1 MNINFRTLLL
11 LLSITGA
18 GFSTQAQVNGTAVAP
33 AASTASNPVYYMI
46 ESASDG
52 SYSFNGFTGDFRG
65 NVMISPATAGKI
77 IHNKLSTA
85 PSQDHALWQI
95 IVVDGV
101 QVLKNK
107 GTGMYMTGS
116 HSVGTTA
123 AGNDFNFDLIAG
135 KQYRLRNGT
144 LSYAN
149 TWQNNLC
156 DRINTGF
163 QANSLTAWYF
173 ISPSP
178 LGATIATAQSILTT
192 TRVGVHPGQYTSA
205 NRKILQDAIAAAIA
219 ARDNSTTD
227 DDETARITLEAA
239 IAAYQNSQN
248 ELRISNDQ
256 EEFWY
261 WIKAMRG
268 SSNVALFAENMGTGT
283 QVIHKERSVKDAQLW
298 KLVASGEGYSIVNKQ
313 GGVYLN
319 TDVAYNALITTTTA
333 KPARAVYFNKSSY
346 ATDNTEYVNY
356 YLVED
361 TKVSA
366 SAQFR
371 MHAGS
376 SSHNFGLMNWNGG
389 IADNSSFQFLLYDP
403 NDLLN
408 VAIMSHEEV
417 YAASPQG
424 TNPGT
429 YPAAA
434 RTAYRAAID
443 AARTLSNNETATSE
457 EKNAAVAALEEAKS
471 AFLATRNPIKLSTV
485 NADVWYYIVSAGPGY
500 SNGQVMTNQ
509 GNTAGSMIVFGTKVL
524 DPNKLWKFTD
534 AGNGKITIQNMA
546 SALYIA
552 ANPRNG
558 GTTAT
563 PVAFTATWMGAD
575 AQFLF
580 NADGQTY
587 LHAQQSGSLI
597 VTWATNTLG
606 SASAWKLEELPASD
620 TTRPL
625 RISSVTVNQG
635 TYTTTSIGATDHGLA
650 NIALTTD
657 GILGSVK
664 LKSVTIDLNGTS
676 RSAAIKSIKLYHTGS
691 SNRLNAATHT
701 LLARVDNPASVNN
714 AIKLELTTPY
724 QLPVGATQLY
734 VAADISEEALEGD
747 IVDTRVHTID
757 YSYLT
762 GTDTIARPTAI
773 ATPLHSIVYLKRVQ
787 VLTPGD
793 YNSVSYRIPAIV
805 TAADGSL
812 VVLTDKR
819 KYNSGDLPG
828 DIDIVANRST
838 DGGATWSQPVT
849 VALGTGGGKGF
860 GDAAMVKAKSGRL
873 IALFVGGPGLFNS
886 TPENPIRSYMSTSDD
901 HGVTWTAPRDITPL
915 IYGAQCSDPVR
926 AKWQGSFFGSG
937 HALCTRSGRV
947 MAVIAVREPNM
958 SGLQNYAV
966 YSDDEGATWKVSQR
980 AIIGGDE
987 AKVVELDNGD
997 ILMSSR
1003 TGGNRLW
1010 AKSTDGGESWGTKNN
1025 WPQLWG
1031 NACDADILRYTS
1043 VKDGFNKSRLLH
1055 TLPNASDRRNL
1066 TMWISYDEGT
1076 SWNTKKTICPGTS
1089 AYSSFTI
1096 LPNGNIGVYFEEDG
1110 SNAYTMTFVEFTLK
1124 WLTNGADTYEPPL
1137 TSVDELN
1144 DGINLTVIDR
1154 RIYLDGNTTGF
1165 RIYTLGGIE
1174 IDGGQALE
1182 KGVYIVKV
1190 AGKGNRKLI
1199 VN

>member
-1 MNINFRTLLL
+1 MKINFRTLLL
-11 LLSITGA
+11 VLSILGIGLT
-18 GFSTQAQVNGTAVAP
+18 SRAQVNGTAVAP

-52 SYSFNGFTGDFRG
+52 SYTFNGFTGDFRG
-65 NVMISPATAGKI
+65 NVMISPASAGKI
-77 IHNKLSTA
+77 MHNKLSTA
-85 PSQDHALWQI
+85 LTQDHALWQI
-95 IVVDGV
+95 IVVDGI

-123 AGNDFNFDLIAG
+123 SGNDFNFDVVFE
-135 KQYRLRNGT
+135 KQYRMRNGT
-144 LSYAN
+144 LSYVN

-178 LGATIATAQSILTT
+178 LGATIATAQSLLSTT
-192 TRVGVHPGQYTSA
+192 VVGVHPGQYTTA
-205 NRKILQDAIAAAIA
+205 NRKTLQDAIAVAIV

-227 DDETARITLEAA
+227 DDEAARLTLEAA
-239 IAAYQNSQN
+239 ITAYQNTQN
-248 ELRISNDQ
+248 TIRISNDQ
-256 EEFWY
+256 DEFWY

-268 SSNVALFAENMGTGT
+268 SSSAALFAENMGTGT

-298 KLVASGEGYSIVNKQ
+298 KVIASGEGYALVNKQ
-313 GGVYLN
+313 GGAYLN
-319 TDVAYNALITTTTA
+319 TDVAYNALITTVST
-333 KPARAVYFNKSSY
+333 KPARAVYFNKSNY
-346 ATDNTEYVNY
+346 ATDNTEFINF

-361 TKVSA
+361 TKVST

-371 MHAGS
+371 MHAGTS
-376 SSHNFGLMNWNGG
+376 AHNFGLMNWNGG

-403 NDLLN
+403 SDLLN
-408 VAIMSHEEV
+408 VAIMGHEEV
-417 YAASPQG
+417 YASSPQG

-429 YPAAA
+429 YPQAA
-434 RTAYRAAID
+434 RAAYRAAID
-443 AARTLSNNETATSE
+443 AARTLSNNETATTE
-457 EKNAAVAALEEAKS
+457 EKNAAVISLDEAK
-471 AFLATRNPIKLSTV
+471 ATFLAARNPIKLSTT
-485 NADVWYYIVSAGPGY
+485 NADVWYYIVSAGPSY

-509 GNTAGSMIVFGTKVL
+509 GNTAGAMILFGTKLL

-534 AGNGKITIQNMA
+534 AGNGKMAIQNMA
-546 SALYIA
+546 SSLYIA

-563 PVAFTATWMGAD
+563 PVAFNATWLGAD

-587 LHAQQSGSLI
+587 LHAQQSGSQV

-606 SASAWKLEELPASD
+606 SASAWKLEEIPASE

-625 RISSVTVNQG
+625 RISSAVVNQG
-635 TYTTTSIGATDHGLA
+635 TYTTTAIGATDHGLA
-650 NIALTTD
+650 NITLNTD
-657 GILGSVK
+657 GVVGNVT
-664 LKSVTIDLNGTS
+664 LKSVTIDLTGTS
-676 RSAAIKSIKLYHTGS
+676 RAAAVKSIKLYHTGT
-691 SNRLNAATHT
+691 SNRLNPATHT
-701 LLARVDNPASVNN
+701 LLAQIDNPTSVSSTL
-714 AIKLELTTPY
+714 KLELSTPY

-734 VAADISEEALEGD
+734 VAADVSEAAVEGD
-747 IVDTRVHTID
+747 IIDTRVHTIN

-762 GTDTIARPTAI
+762 GTDTLARPATI
-773 ATPLHSIVYLKRVQ
+773 ATPLYSIVYLKRVQ

-838 DGGATWSQPVT
+838 DGGATWSQPIM
-849 VALGTGGGKGF
+849 VAQGTGGGKGF

-873 IALFVGGPGLFNS
+873 IALYVGGPGLFSS
-886 TPENPIRSYMSTSDD
+886 TPENPIRSYLSTSDD
-901 HGVTWTAPRDITPL
+901 NGLSWTAPRDITPL
-915 IYGAQCSDPVR
+915 IFGAQCADPVR
-926 AKWQGSFFGSG
+926 SKWQGSFFGSG

-958 SGLQNYAV
+958 SGLQNYTV
-966 YSDDEGATWKVSQR
+966 YSDDEGATWHVSQR

-1010 AKSTDGGESWGTKNN
+1010 AKSSDGGVTWGTKNN
-1025 WPQLWG
+1025 WPQIWG

-1043 VKDGFNKSRLLH
+1043 VKDGYNKSRLLH

-1110 SNAYTMTFVEFTLK
+1110 SAAYTMTFVELSLK
-1124 WLTNGADTYEPPL
+1124 WLTNGADTYEPPI
-1137 TSVDELN
+1137 TSTNELSDDVTITVVDRKIQVEGGLEYR
-1144 DGINLTVIDR
+1144 V
-1154 RIYLDGNTTGF
+1154 
-1165 RIYTLGGIE
+1165 YTLSGVNI
-1174 IDGGQALE
+1174 AANKPLE
-1182 KGVYIVKV
+1182 NGVYIVAVKDR
-1190 AGKGNRKLI
+1190 GIRKLN

>member
-1 MNINFRTLLL
+1 MKYNFRTIFF
-11 LLSITGA
+11 SIFA
-18 GFSTQAQVNGTAVAP
+18 LGFSYSSHAQVNGTAVAP
-33 AASTASNPVYYMI
+33 AASTATTPVYYMI

-52 SYSFNGFTGDFRG
+52 SYTFNGFTGDFRG
-65 NVMISPATAGKI
+65 NVMIAPATAGKI

-95 IVVDGV
+95 SNVDGT

-107 GTGMYMTGS
+107 ATGMYMTGS

-123 AGNDFNFDLIAG
+123 TGNEFNFDVVSG
-135 KQYRLRNGT
+135 KQYRIRNGT
-144 LSYAN
+144 LSYTN

-173 ISPSP
+173 IAPSP
-178 LGATIATAQSILTT
+178 LGATIATAQSMLDNTKT
-192 TRVGVHPGQYTSA
+192 GVHPGQYNQTT
-205 NRKILQDAIAAAIA
+205 RKTLQDAITIAIA
-219 ARDNSTTD
+219 ARDNASTD
-227 DDETARITLEAA
+227 DDETARTTLESA
-239 IAAYQNSQN
+239 ITTYQNSQN
-248 ELRISNDQ
+248 PIHISNDQ

-268 SSNVALFAENMGTGT
+268 SSTAALFAENMGTGT
-283 QVIHKERSVKDAQLW
+283 QVLHKERSVKDVQFW
-298 KLVASGEGYSIVNKQ
+298 KVVANGDGYTLINKQ

-319 TDVAYNALITTTTA
+319 TDVAYNALITTTTTRPA
-333 KPARAVYFNKSSY
+333 KAVYFNKSGY
-346 ATDNTEYVNY
+346 ATDNSEYINY

-376 SSHNFGLMNWNGG
+376 GSHNFGLMNWNGG

-403 NDLLN
+403 GDLLN
-408 VAIMSHEEV
+408 VAIMAHEEV

-429 YPAAA
+429 YPQAA
-434 RTAYRAAID
+434 RAAYRTAID
-443 AARTLSNNETATSE
+443 AAKAIANSETATTE
-457 EKNAAVAALEEAKS
+457 DKNAAAATLEQAKTT
-471 AFLATRNPIKLSTV
+471 FLETRNPIKISAG
-485 NADVWYYIVSAGPGY
+485 NSDVWYYIVSAGPAY
-500 SNGQVMTNQ
+500 STGQVMTNQ

-534 AGNGKITIQNMA
+534 AGNGKMTIQNMA

-563 PVAFTATWMGAD
+563 PVAFTASWLGTD

-587 LHAQQSGSLI
+587 LHAQQSGSTI
-597 VTWATNTLG
+597 VTWATNTPG
-606 SASAWKLEELPASD
+606 SASAWKLEELPASE

-635 TYTTTSIGATDHGLA
+635 TYTTTAIGASDHGLA
-650 NIALTTD
+650 NIVVNTNGVVGNVT
-657 GILGSVK
+657 

-676 RSAAIKSIKLYHTGS
+676 RASAVKSIKLYHTGT
-691 SNRLNAATHT
+691 SNRLNPATHT
-701 LLARVDNPASVNN
+701 LLARIDNPASTTSS
-714 AIKLELTTPY
+714 IQLKLATPY

-734 VAADISEEALEGD
+734 IAADISENALEGD
-747 IVDTRVHTID
+747 IIDTRIHTID

-762 GTDTIARPTAI
+762 GTDTLARPATV

-787 VLTPGD
+787 ILTPGD
-793 YNSVSYRIPAIV
+793 YNSVSYRIPAIT
-805 TAADGSL
+805 TAANGSL

-838 DGGATWSQPVT
+838 DGGASWSQPIM
-849 VALGTGGGKGF
+849 VAQGTGGGKGF
-860 GDAAMVKAKSGRL
+860 GDAAMVKAKSGKL
-873 IALFVGGPGLFNS
+873 IALCVGGPGLFSS
-886 TPENPIRSYMSTSDD
+886 TPENPIRSYISTSDD
-901 HGVTWTAPRDITPL
+901 HGVSWTAPRDITPQL
-915 IYGAQCSDPVR
+915 YGSQCPDPIR
-926 AKWQGSFFGSG
+926 SKWQGSFFGSG

-980 AIIGGDE
+980 AITGGDE

-1003 TGGNRLW
+1003 TSGNRLW
-1010 AKSTDGGESWGTKNN
+1010 AKSSDGGITWGAKNN
-1025 WPQLWG
+1025 WPQIWG

-1043 VKDGFNKSRLLH
+1043 VKDGYTKSRLLH

-1110 SNAYTMTFVEFTLK
+1110 SNAYTMTFVELTLK
-1124 WLTNGADTYEPPL
+1124 WLTNGADTYEPPV
-1137 TSVDELN
+1137 TSTKELSDDFTIRVVDRKIQVEE
-1144 DGINLTVIDR
+1144 GVQYR
-1154 RIYLDGNTTGF
+1154 VF
-1165 RIYTLGGIE
+1165 TLSGVE
-1174 IDGGQALE
+1174 IATNKSLE
-1182 KGVYIVKV
+1182 NGVYIVAVKD
-1190 AGKGNRKLI
+1190 GGIRKLI